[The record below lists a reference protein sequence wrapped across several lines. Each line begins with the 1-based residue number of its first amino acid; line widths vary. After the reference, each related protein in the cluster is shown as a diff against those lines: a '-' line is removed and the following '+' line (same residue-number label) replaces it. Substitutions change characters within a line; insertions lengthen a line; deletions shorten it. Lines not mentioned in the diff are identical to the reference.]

1 MPGRLIVIE
10 GAGWEVSPSGKVT
23 QYGRDE
29 FGLVFKRVTGGP
41 PEHRVVRYSPLGSRI
56 PEASFEELSDHQ
68 LKELWNRSQPGW
80 TAPETG
86 YNA

>member
-10 GAGWEVSPSGKVT
+10 GAGWEVTPSGKVT

-41 PEHRVVRYSPLGSRI
+41 PEHRVVRYSPHCSRI
-56 PEASFEELSDHQ
+56 PVAFFDELSEQQ
-68 LKELWNRSQPGW
+68 LKEV
-80 TAPETG
+80 
-86 YNA
+86 